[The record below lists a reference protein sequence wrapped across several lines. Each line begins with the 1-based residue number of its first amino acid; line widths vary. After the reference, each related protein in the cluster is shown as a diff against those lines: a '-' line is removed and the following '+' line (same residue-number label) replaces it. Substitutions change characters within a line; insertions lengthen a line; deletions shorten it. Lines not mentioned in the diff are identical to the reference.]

1 MKTCRSATL
10 AWSLQHWVFF
20 KIIDTVFPIA
30 HNVAKIFKEI
40 SSEQWHK
47 LIWCGCYRVRLSP
60 SQRSL
65 YGEKMSSKSRLA
77 LGKINNLLDKVSIIG
92 TCSKFKD
99 MVWSTFLN
107 WPNTLSFNERMIH
120 TQKNAVGTFITLKL
134 KSKLIIMKLSENGN
148 FNYSWSWSYPASER
162 HQPYTNTNKNN
173 LFQEGRN
180 KFSVR
185 IQKS

>member
-1 MKTCRSATL
+1 MKKLKTCHSATL
-10 AWSLQHWVFF
+10 AWSPQHWVFF
-20 KIIDTVFPIA
+20 KIIDTVFPTA
-30 HNVAKIFKEI
+30 HTVAKTYTEI

-77 LGKINNLLDKVSIIG
+77 VGKINNLLDKVSIIG

-134 KSKLIIMKLSENGN
+134 KRQNNCSQVENHVDGP
-148 FNYSWSWSYPASER
+148 S
-162 HQPYTNTNKNN
+162 
-173 LFQEGRN
+173 LL
-180 KFSVR
+180 
-185 IQKS
+185 